1 MGIDTRFFGPSAWQ
15 LFHYIAFHSKS
26 PQKFLKGVGDILP
39 CKFCRESTK
48 QFISEMSVR
57 GTTEPS
63 KWLYDLHNRVNH
75 KLRSQCADDPQ
86 VVNPGPDPVFE
97 EVKKR
102 YENME
107 LKNILGRDFLFSI
120 AVNYDGKTPHI
131 QEKFLNDLG
140 EVYPTDIKSYME
152 KHPPALES
160 NKSYMK
166 WMYGLLSSL
175 GGKDS
180 NLPTYRGY
188 VQRLM
193 YYTSG
198 CEKKTYKG
206 KTCRRVNGFRT
217 KARDNRKTYKITHD
231 ALVGGGDWK
240 DALRNEVKKRGLQ
253 NNKEAQNALK
263 HSISLMVEL
272 NNNAQNNW
280 KREHI
285 VPYDRATP
293 KKKILDDFVNELN
306 RIA

>member
-1 MGIDTRFFGPSAWQ
+1 MGIDTRFFGPSGWQ

-26 PQKFLKGVGDILP
+26 PQKFLKGIGEILP

-48 QFISEMSVR
+48 QYISEMPMK
-57 GTTEPS
+57 EPG

-75 KLRSQCADDPQ
+75 KLRSQCANDPN
-86 VVNPGPDPVFE
+86 VINPGPDPSFE
-97 EVKKR
+97 EVKKM
-102 YENME
+102 YEHE
-107 LKNILGRDFLFSI
+107 PKNILGRDFLFSI

-131 QEKFLNDLG
+131 QEKFLNDLS
-140 EVYPTDIKSYME
+140 EVYLTDIKTYM
-152 KHPPALES
+152 KTHPPALES

-206 KTCRRVNGFRT
+206 KTCRRVKVGATGFRT
-217 KARDNRKTYKITHD
+217 KARDNRKTYRITHVV
-231 ALVGGGDWK
+231 LG
-240 DALRNEVKKRGLQ
+240 
-253 NNKEAQNALK
+253 
-263 HSISLMVEL
+263 
-272 NNNAQNNW
+272 
-280 KREHI
+280 
-285 VPYDRATP
+285 
-293 KKKILDDFVNELN
+293 
-306 RIA
+306 